1 VYSQRTRYP
10 LYEYHLERFFGTSI
24 VIAAE
29 RQEARQDGE
38 FPSSGDIEPVR
49 KFVERH
55 SQLGLSCFSRHDSD
69 EEDVF
74 SSSMSRTIADR
85 ARAS

>member
-1 VYSQRTRYP
+1 MRYP

-38 FPSSGDIEPVR
+38 FPSSGDIVVYRPLRSDNRRDPQSFPLLSIV
-49 KFVERH
+49 FV
-55 SQLGLSCFSRHDSD
+55 F
-69 EEDVF
+69 
-74 SSSMSRTIADR
+74 M
-85 ARAS
+85 ASEIPL